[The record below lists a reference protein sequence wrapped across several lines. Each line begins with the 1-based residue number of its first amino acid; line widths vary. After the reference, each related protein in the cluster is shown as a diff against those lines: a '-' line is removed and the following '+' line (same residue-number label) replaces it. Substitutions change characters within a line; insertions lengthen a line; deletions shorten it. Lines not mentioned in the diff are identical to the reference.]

1 MGLEVG
7 GQECPPY
14 TDHASTRE
22 FEYRDL
28 AGFRHPHL
36 ENREMW
42 GTRGFPALRTA
53 DPSLCSG

>member
-14 TDHASTRE
+14 TDHAMHAG
-22 FEYRDL
+22 FYYHDL

-42 GTRGFPALRTA
+42 GTRFFPVLRTA
-53 DPSLCSG
+53 GPSLRSG